1 MPPPGQV
8 GSLVPKTKQ
17 KAKKGSR
24 ERRQYA
30 ALPLRFTDGGKMQVL
45 LLTSRGTGRWVIPK
59 GWPMRKLSPAAAATQ
74 EAYEEAGL
82 EGTIEG
88 EMPIGRYRYDKQVGS
103 SETRVMVE
111 VFLMRVSRQL
121 ATWPEQAERETRWCD
136 PDEAA
141 SLVAEPELAAL
152 LRGLRD
158 DPALTAFAE

>member
-1 MPPPGQV
+1 
-8 GSLVPKTKQ
+8 
-17 KAKKGSR
+17 
-24 ERRQYA
+24 
-30 ALPLRFTDGGKMQVL
+30 MQVL

-59 GWPMRKLSPAAAATQ
+59 GWPMRRLSPTAAAVQ

-88 EMPIGRYRYDKQVGS
+88 EGPIGLYHYDKQLGCDVVRIEVG
-103 SETRVMVE
+103 
-111 VFLMRVSRQL
+111 VFLMRVSQQL

-141 SLVAEPELAAL
+141 LMVAEPELAAL

-158 DPALTAFAE
+158 GPATPSLAARASGAVSFRREGVPDSGQRRVP

>member
-1 MPPPGQV
+1 M
-8 GSLVPKTKQ
+8 PKTKQ

-30 ALPLRFTDGGKMQVL
+30 ALPLRFTDDGKMQVL

-59 GWPMRKLSPAAAATQ
+59 RWPMRKLSPAAAATQ

-88 EMPIGRYRYDKQVGS
+88 EMPIGRYHYDKQVGS
-103 SETRVMVE
+103 SATRVMVE